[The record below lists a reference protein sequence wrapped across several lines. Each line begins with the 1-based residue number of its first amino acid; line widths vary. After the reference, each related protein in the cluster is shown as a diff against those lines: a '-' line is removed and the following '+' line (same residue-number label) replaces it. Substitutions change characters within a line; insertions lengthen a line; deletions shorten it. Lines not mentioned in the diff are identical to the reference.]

1 MSTHRCFAISFP
13 PYQIDDT
20 PDADGA
26 QEPDAT
32 SGAFYQEGPDG
43 TYYWIEPADEE

>member
-1 MSTHRCFAISFP
+1 MLCYSFP
-13 PYQIDDT
+13 PYIFDDT

-32 SGAFYQEGPDG
+32 TDSYYQESPGG
-43 TYYWIEPADEE
+43 HFYWVEPADQE